1 MPVNVGRS
9 QQELRAAFDA
19 IDTDRNGSI
28 ARREFAQDLEQDYA
42 EYQNMH
48 AEGSRA
54 IGQQLKQGARTCSP
68 PRLHDYATPDSLHI
82 LVCVCVCR
90 WVRGCV
96 GAWVRVCACVC
107 VCACV

>member
-82 LVCVCVCR
+82 LVCVCV
-90 WVRGCV
+90 
-96 GAWVRVCACVC
+96 
-107 VCACV
+107 